1 MARASSNI
9 VLRFSAVR
17 TRAKNIFT
25 SAGFSFLRDFKSV
38 LNLALTDE
46 MLARLGTTGPT
57 LLRRLGT
64 TGPTLLRRLGTTG
77 GPTLLRRLGTTGG
90 LTLLRRLGT
99 TGGPT
104 LLRRLGTTGGPTLLR
119 RLGTTG
125 PMLLRRLVT
134 GFFFPKIPAKNPGLF
149 FFSDVLRNG
158 FLFSKTLLNL
168 I

>member
-1 MARASSNI
+1 MARALSNI

-46 MLARLGTTGPT
+46 MLARLGTTGPM

-77 GPTLLRRLGTTGG
+77 PM
-90 LTLLRRLGT
+90 
-99 TGGPT
+99 
-104 LLRRLGTTGGPTLLR
+104 LLR

-125 PMLLRRLVT
+125 PMLLRRWGTT
-134 GFFFPKIPAKNPGLF
+134 GP
-149 FFSDVLRNG
+149 
-158 FLFSKTLLNL
+158 TLLRRLGTNGGL
-168 I
+168 TLLR

>member
-77 GPTLLRRLGTTGG
+77 G
-90 LTLLRRLGT
+90 LTLLRRLG
-99 TGGPT
+99 
-104 LLRRLGTTGGPTLLR
+104 
-119 RLGTTG
+119 
-125 PMLLRRLVT
+125 T

>member
-64 TGPTLLRRLGTTG
+64 TGGL
-77 GPTLLRRLGTTGG
+77 TLLRRLGTTGG

-99 TGGPT
+99 TGGLT
-104 LLRRLGTTGGPTLLR
+104 LLRRLGT
-119 RLGTTG
+119 
-125 PMLLRRLVT
+125 
-134 GFFFPKIPAKNPGLF
+134 GF
-149 FFSDVLRNG
+149 
-158 FLFSKTLLNL
+158 
-168 I
+168 

>member
-25 SAGFSFLRDFKSV
+25 SVGFSFLRDFKSV

-46 MLARLGTTGPT
+46 MLRRFGTTGPT
-57 LLRRLGT
+57 LLRRF
-64 TGPTLLRRLGTTG
+64 GTTG
-77 GPTLLRRLGTTGG
+77 GLTLLRRLGTTGG

-99 TGGPT
+99 TGG
-104 LLRRLGTTGGPTLLR
+104 LTLLR

-125 PMLLRRLVT
+125 PTLLRRLGT
-134 GFFFPKIPAKNPGLF
+134 GFLFPKIPVKNPGLF

-168 I
+168 ICLFWLRFLGL